1 MNRTVLAIGLCFGAA
16 IAFAQAPEAPRPVE
30 VPKAKCEPKPEY
42 PGRLGVQLD
51 SARRA
56 FERDMK
62 AYQECMKAYIEE
74 RKAAIKANEAAASAA
89 VEEYNGVMTRI
100 RTEQEAARQQ

>member
-1 MNRTVLAIGLCFGAA
+1 MKFAGLAMGLAFVAA
-16 IAFAQAPEAPRPVE
+16 IASAQAPESPKPAD
-30 VPKAKCEPKPEY
+30 VPKPKCEPKPEF
-42 PGRLGVQLD
+42 PGRLGLQLD
-51 SARRA
+51 SKRKA

-74 RKAAIKANEAAASAA
+74 RKAIIKANEAAASAA
-89 VEEYNGVMTRI
+89 VEEYNGLMTKI